1 MAKKD
6 RNKKL
11 GSKFKKKLSLME
23 YFMSFIKGAD
33 MYGNDIVLTYN
44 GDSKH
49 RTHIG
54 GITTVFVSA
63 LILTYVI
70 YLFYIMFT
78 KRSTNIS
85 SSFLFNDVTKDVEIL
100 KPGKKGFDFAFQ
112 FNAGGIDY
120 LIDESYFTFKLTQVE
135 QVWVNSTGSAAT
147 DRVKTNIPYEICN
160 GNFLHPDQDEV
171 HRYGID
177 EYYCPTTDEYSVAGT
192 YFASNFNYVEANLS
206 KCINATS
213 SVTCKTTA
221 QIEDV
226 MKQSRFSLA
235 IENTVINMKD
245 YKNGVQRIIED
256 GLYWEVVPSM
266 RKKSNIL
273 IRKNEAVFED
283 SYVQLGFPDENDF
296 YQVVDH
302 LETFE
307 AETDEGEILTIY
319 FRFDRVSDI
328 YERQIYSFAEL
339 IGQAGGFYGAVLAI
353 SGFMISLFTERLF
366 VSSILRRIYQIDS
379 WQERIK
385 YENNSSTKVFHR
397 K

>member
-1 MAKKD
+1 
-6 RNKKL
+6 
-11 GSKFKKKLSLME
+11 
-23 YFMSFIKGAD
+23 
-33 MYGNDIVLTYN
+33 
-44 GDSKH
+44 
-49 RTHIG
+49 
-54 GITTVFVSA
+54 
-63 LILTYVI
+63 
-70 YLFYIMFT
+70 
-78 KRSTNIS
+78 
-85 SSFLFNDVTKDVEIL
+85 
-100 KPGKKGFDFAFQ
+100 
-112 FNAGGIDY
+112 
-120 LIDESYFTFKLTQVE
+120 
-135 QVWVNSTGSAAT
+135 
-147 DRVKTNIPYEICN
+147 
-160 GNFLHPDQDEV
+160 
-171 HRYGID
+171 
-177 EYYCPTTDEYSVAGT
+177 
-192 YFASNFNYVEANLS
+192 
-206 KCINATS
+206 
-213 SVTCKTTA
+213 
-221 QIEDV
+221 

-353 SGFMISLFTERLF
+353 SGLMISLFTERLF